1 MAARRG
7 RRTLRWLKEPSLPLL
22 PPIVAGRIRG
32 RDRRGS
38 SSPVVVDTAAG
49 PHLVKLRGAA
59 QGPGSLVAE
68 VITGAIAD
76 RLGLPVPPR
85 RVIHLLPDHPT
96 DDRNDELADLLQASV
111 GENLGFSYL
120 EGARPLFPAEVNRL
134 DPDFA
139 AQVRWLDW
147 LVQNPDRGPAN
158 PNILVQGRRFW
169 LIDHGAALPFQHDW
183 RAVTETSPHR
193 PEPPLPHLLDGHA
206 LRLAAWDPLLTALL
220 TREALT
226 AAVDDVPASFLAPLL
241 PEGIGADAL
250 RRRRAAYVAFLW
262 KRLQGP
268 RGFSV
273 AAG

>member
-1 MAARRG
+1 MDTPVTSSQSARFTDQLASLADPIMEAQHAHPFVRG
-7 RRTLRWLKEPSLPLL
+7 IGDGT
-22 PPIVAGRIRG
+22 
-32 RDRRGS
+32 
-38 SSPVVVDTAAG
+38 
-49 PHLVKLRGAA
+49 
-59 QGPGSLVAE
+59 
-68 VITGAIAD
+68 
-76 RLGLPVPPR
+76 LPVER
-85 RVIHLLPDHPT
+85 FAFWIRQDYLFLIEYCRLFARAASRSPDLAT
-96 DDRNDELADLLQASV
+96 IARFADLLQASV

-183 RAVTETSPHR
+183 RAVTEASPLR